1 MERKYPECKTLLPVS
16 MQHARLGWGWLE
28 GSRTGR
34 TLPAIKCLAWNPSG
48 KYGLRISAL
57 CVCILCTY
65 YFIPGNYSAVLVG
78 MTLSPLG
85 CKEVARYPATNST
98 SREEGGSCSGV
109 SSVCPCYWKPRAS
122 QGLPYITPFTLRPR
136 GLSGQPSF
144 SRA

>member
-1 MERKYPECKTLLPVS
+1 MGSDASLFWKQIMKHLNYSHLNKQSWFVLI
-16 MQHARLGWGWLE
+16 ARLPEEDSCESWLTAE
-28 GSRTGR
+28 SCHQGQRLS
-34 TLPAIKCLAWNPSG
+34 S
-48 KYGLRISAL
+48 S
-57 CVCILCTY
+57 
-65 YFIPGNYSAVLVG
+65 FHSAVLVG